1 MYGLNKK
8 IISIAAMCVA
18 LMIFYNK
25 AQSQSGWYQLNSG
38 TNVNLNSVCFLNE
51 FTGYMVGDGL
61 GIKTTNGGF
70 NWYVIPGMEGG
81 ASVKFV
87 DANIGYVANG
97 TIYKTMNG
105 GQTWGDL
112 HTSFVNDIS
121 FADANTGYGA
131 GEYSSVTKTTDGGM
145 TFESQSLTYAY
156 YNFKTVFFINA
167 YTGFIAGGTMLPPYT
182 GIIYKTSNG
191 GFNWVPINVQ
201 MQDVEFRSISFPNP
215 TTGYMVGGDVTQST
229 GVIFKTIDGGNTWVQ
244 QGITNRDLNCVYF
257 IDSNTGYAVGD
268 DGMVLKTQDGSILW
282 NSQSS
287 NTTNDL
293 KSVYFV
299 RPDIGYT
306 AGFHGDVQKTLNG
319 GTEGSPYTLEGY
331 VTYAG
336 TSTLVPSGK
345 VVALNYNY
353 QTGLITRLDSTTIT
367 NGYYRFINIPGN
379 DSTDIAAYQDDEVQE
394 DFVFGYYGNTINWA
408 SSITLFPTGN
418 MTGINFTVNKTV
430 NPGGPRMVS
439 GGVFASVG
447 GAGLTDARVYARI
460 GSTYYN
466 MGYSVT
472 GGAYSVANLPS
483 GNYELECDRMGFRSA
498 IRDVTVGG
506 VNLDTINFYLSNIS
520 PIGITNQSL
529 YVPASYKLMQ
539 NYPNPFNPTTN
550 IRFDIPKE
558 SRVKISIFDVLGR
571 EVDVLVD
578 QQMKPGTYK
587 VDWRADKF
595 SSGLYFYRLVTNDY
609 VDVKKMILVK

>member
-1 MYGLNKK
+1 MNCLNKK
-8 IISIAAMCVA
+8 IVCITSAC
-18 LMIFYNK
+18 LMLIIFYNK

-38 TNVNLNSVCFLNE
+38 TVNNLNSVSFLNE

-61 GIKTTNGGF
+61 GIKTSNGGF
-70 NWYVIPGMEGG
+70 NWYVIPQIAGG
-81 ASVKFV
+81 TSVKFV
-87 DANIGYVANG
+87 DANTGYVANG
-97 TIYKTMNG
+97 TIYKTING
-105 GQTWGDL
+105 GTTWGDL

-121 FADANTGYGA
+121 FADAYTGYGV
-131 GEYSSVTKTTDGGM
+131 GEYSSITKTTDGGL

-156 YNFKTVFFINA
+156 YNLKTVFFLNA
-167 YTGFIAGGTMLPPYT
+167 YTGFIGGGTMLPPYQ
-182 GIIYKTSNG
+182 GIVFKTING
-191 GFNWVPINVQ
+191 GFNWTQINIQ
-201 MQDVEFRSISFPNP
+201 MQNIEFRSISFPNP

-257 IDSNTGYAVGD
+257 INSNTGYAVGEN
-268 DGMVLKTQDGSILW
+268 GMVLKTLDGSILW
-282 NSQSS
+282 NSETS

-299 RPDIGYT
+299 RPDVGYT
-306 AGFHGDVQKTLNG
+306 AGLHGDVQKTLNG
-319 GTEGSPYTLEGY
+319 GTEGAPYTLEGY

-336 TSTLVPSGK
+336 TTTLVPSGK

-353 QTGLITRLDSTTIT
+353 QTGLITKLDSTTIT

-379 DSTDIAAYQDDEVQE
+379 DSTDIAAYQDDEVA

-408 SSITLFPTGN
+408 NSITLFPTGS

-430 NPGGPRMVS
+430 NPGGAGIVG

-447 GAGLTDARVYARI
+447 GAGLADARVYARI
-460 GSTYYN
+460 GNNYYN
-466 MGYSVT
+466 IGTSVP
-472 GGAYSVANLPS
+472 GGAYSVRDLPP
-483 GNYELECDRMGFRSA
+483 GNYEMVCDRMGYRSA
-498 IRDVTVGG
+498 LRDVTLGT
-506 VNLDTINFYLSNIS
+506 VNLDTINFYLTNIS

-529 YVPASYKLMQ
+529 YIPTTYKLMQ

-558 SRVKISIFDVLGR
+558 SRVNISIYDVLGR
-571 EVDVLVD
+571 VVETLVD
-578 QQMKPGTYK
+578 QQMKPGTYQ
-587 VDWRADKF
+587 VDWRADKY